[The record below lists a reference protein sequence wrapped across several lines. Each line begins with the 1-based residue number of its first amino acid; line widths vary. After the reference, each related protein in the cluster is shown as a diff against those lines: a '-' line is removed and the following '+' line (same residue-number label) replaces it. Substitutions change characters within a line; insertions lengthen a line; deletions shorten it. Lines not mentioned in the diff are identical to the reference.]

1 MMIGKEEEN
10 AVKAPSTSPPVSL
23 AEELETEDD
32 EVAVVEE
39 DEDVAEDLEEEQQLL
54 HQLPIPPH
62 LEVSRQAPSLAAGAG
77 PSHLYRD
84 ASPSRL
90 PLKSR
95 ASFTPSQLEELE
107 RQFRAA
113 PYATPE
119 MRTALASLLG
129 ITDRQVQVWFQNRRR
144 KDRDRG
150 EAPSASTS
158 SQFRM

>member
-39 DEDVAEDLEEEQQLL
+39 DKDVAEDLEEQQLL

-158 SQFRM
+158 SQVRM